1 MKNKLFKGQSKQNS
15 KAFGLTAIKFD
26 KKLKRYFGIEDKIGV
41 RENYSVKTINRESC
55 KIVPQPPHLDKK
67 IKRGKNIFK

>member
-41 RENYSVKTINRESC
+41 RENSAESE
-55 KIVPQPPHLDKK
+55 V
-67 IKRGKNIFK
+67 